1 MERENFRALERFT
14 IKDIEVLT
22 DIKAHTLR
30 IWEQRYDIIRPKRT
44 DTNIRYYD
52 ADDLKLLLNI
62 SVLNQHGVKIS
73 SIAEMS
79 KDDIGRKVAAITLN
93 NFESDHQIKAMV
105 YTMLDLNEDQFEK
118 IVMTNILQKGFE
130 ACMIDVIFP
139 FMSNVGILWLSG
151 SITPAHEH
159 FISNIIRQKL
169 IVAIDGQVRHKNEW
183 GKKFV
188 LYLPENEYHE
198 LGLLFSSYLIK
209 ARGHHVV
216 YLGQSVPV
224 LDLPVIAKAYQPDYF
239 FTAVTTSFPKGTVQ
253 DYVNEVHKLVP
264 DVPFLFSGREVI
276 HKNPEFPTG
285 SRLIKD
291 FNQLVEMFKDL

>member
-1 MERENFRALERFT
+1 
-14 IKDIEVLT
+14 
-22 DIKAHTLR
+22 
-30 IWEQRYDIIRPKRT
+30 
-44 DTNIRYYD
+44 
-52 ADDLKLLLNI
+52 
-62 SVLNQHGVKIS
+62 
-73 SIAEMS
+73 
-79 KDDIGRKVAAITLN
+79 
-93 NFESDHQIKAMV
+93 
-105 YTMLDLNEDQFEK
+105 
-118 IVMTNILQKGFE
+118 MTNILQKGFE

-216 YLGQSVPV
+216 YLGQNVPIA
-224 LDLPVIAKAYQPDYF
+224 DLPVIAKTYQPDFF
-239 FTAVTTSFPKGTVQ
+239 FTAITTSFPKGTVQ
-253 DYVNEVHKLVP
+253 DYVNELQQLVP
-264 DVPFLFSGREVI
+264 NVPFLFSGREVI
-276 HKNPEFPTG
+276 HKNPDLPAG
-285 SRLIKD
+285 SRMFKD
-291 FNQLVEMFKDL
+291 FNQLIELFKEL